1 MSYTNVYP
9 SRINW
14 ENEPSIAS
22 PINATNLNKI
32 DYAVYEHD
40 QTFETWDV
48 TKANQSDLLL
58 SVKSIDYDTT
68 TGVFVFTWQNGTTKT
83 VDLNIEKIPVSFSMS
98 PQGVITMT
106 TEDGTQYTAD
116 VGSLIKTY
124 TFTDSTEID
133 FTVTTDQSGNKTV
146 TAALKDG
153 SIVGTKLEPNYLANC
168 QSAANSASGSATA
181 ADGSAEDSE
190 AWAVGTRDG
199 VPVPSTDPAYNNNA
213 KYWAEHTTSSF
224 AGLTDTDITNPQDGQ
239 VPVYNSSTNKWEN
252 ADQSAGGGSTIKVT
266 TSESSLY
273 GRTVTI
279 TCGTYTESGTFS
291 NSGEAEFTGVTAT
304 GTFTITTSTSGGTT
318 VTKSL
323 SVPYFG
329 NYSTTITLF
338 SATITATF
346 PADRG
351 ATCTCD
357 GVTATTSPY
366 TFTVGSA
373 GTYPVQATLD
383 GASKSVSVNITT
395 DGQSESCNFAYGTIN
410 LTFSNEFRG
419 LTITCGLNGTTITKQ
434 APSSGNTMAFYP
446 PTTGTWTISGTYSG
460 VTYTTTAT
468 VSSLSTPVSAI
479 LQTIPDGSTITPTDS
494 IQTWLKCAAIND
506 KNYTTLAEV
515 LDDTDTFTALLQD
528 SNACDYMARS
538 TTWST
543 TICADADAM
552 ARIGKYDYCSCALLG
567 NSTWNS
573 AILASSYADSVA
585 LSLVPKMTSDTA
597 PSGTVSASGV
607 MTSANDFSAWKAF
620 DGVTGSS
627 TDKWVANTTTNAWI
641 AYEFPIAVVVNKVWL
656 IADVS
661 GSHSCAKN
669 VSIDAY
675 DGSSWVTLKTATLT
689 DHSSATDDYLT
700 FDNDTAYTKYRVFV
714 SDMYVT
720 SSGTCIALRNVQFY
734 GHTNQTNIIH
744 SAASDTVY
752 YIDGSNQTIG
762 TTDTSG
768 VGSVTWA
775 NLPVGTMTVYSTV
788 ASNPDDLTAAYS
800 QSIRI
805 TPHTTEVWVVPDN
818 ALYWYGYMSDK
829 FEDCTS
835 ANGWSRSSYS
845 ASAPTHETNYI
856 DCAISGTYKFSM
868 VGTKDTLPSGTVLN
882 AVCQGVTVSGGEAG
896 YIAVYPS
903 KTMSSTS
910 NYTIISTTTLMNK
923 SYTMPAGGYASFGCN
938 VSSSSATRK
947 IRLYAFLYE

>member
-40 QTFETWDV
+40 QTLGTWDT

-58 SVKSIDYDTT
+58 SVKSIDYNTS

-106 TEDGTQYTAD
+106 TDDGTQYTAD

-133 FTVTTDQSGNKTV
+133 FTVTTDASGNKTV

-168 QSAANSASGSATA
+168 QSAANSASASKTA
-181 ADGSAEDSE
+181 AKGSAEDSE
-190 AWAVGTRDG
+190 AWAVGQRDG
-199 VPVPSTDPAYNNNA
+199 VDVPSTDPAYHNNS

-273 GRTVTI
+273 GRPVTI
-279 TCGTYTESGTFS
+279 TCGTYTESKTFS
-291 NSGEAEFTGVTAT
+291 NSGVAEFTGVTAT
-304 GTFTITTSTSGGTT
+304 GTFTISTSTSGGTT

-395 DGQSESCNFAYGTIN
+395 DGQSETCNFAYGTIN
-410 LTFSNEFRG
+410 LTFDDEFRG
-419 LTITCGLNGTTITKQ
+419 LTITCGLNGTTITKT
-434 APSSGNTMAFYP
+434 APISGNTMAFYP
-446 PTTGTWTISGTYSG
+446 PSTGEWIISATYSG
-460 VTYTTTAT
+460 VPYQTSAT
-468 VSSLSTPVSAI
+468 ITSLATPVSAS
-479 LQTIPDGSTITPTDS
+479 LQQVPDGKTVTPTDD
-494 IQTWLKCAAIND
+494 IQKWLNCAGIFD
-506 KNYTTLAEV
+506 KTSYTTLADV
-515 LDDTDTFTALLQD
+515 LADGTTLLALMS
-528 SNACDYMARS
+528 SNNASDYLVRS
-538 TTWST
+538 TTWASGVT
-543 TICADADAM
+543 A
-552 ARIGKYDYCSCALLG
+552 
-567 NSTWNS
+567 NSTAMTDIGANNYCANTLLDDATWCDAICNS
-573 AILASSYADSVA
+573 TYFESV
-585 LSLVPKMTSDTA
+585 LNTKVPTMTSDTT
-597 PSGTVSASGV
+597 PSGVASASSIYSAEYAAWKAFNFSESKGWAAHGSYTTDAWVRYEFDNPMVIKRFVATMTSGSYLNNMKVQGSNTGNSDDFTDLLTFSVSASG
-607 MTSANDFSAWKAF
+607 TITEN
-620 DGVTGSS
+620 
-627 TDKWVANTTTNAWI
+627 
-641 AYEFPIAVVVNKVWL
+641 VNN
-656 IADVS
+656 S
-661 GSHSCAKN
+661 
-669 VSIDAY
+669 
-675 DGSSWVTLKTATLT
+675 
-689 DHSSATDDYLT
+689 
-700 FDNDTAYTKYRVFV
+700 TAYKYYRVF
-714 SDMYVT
+714 
-720 SSGTCIALRNVQFY
+720 GTTNTNGYGYHFQFY
-734 GHTNQTNIIH
+734 G
-744 SAASDTVY
+744 
-752 YIDGSNQTIG
+752 
-762 TTDTSG
+762 
-768 VGSVTWA
+768 
-775 NLPVGTMTVYSTV
+775 
-788 ASNPDDLTAAYS
+788 
-800 QSIRI
+800 R
-805 TPHTTEVWVVPDN
+805 
-818 ALYWYGYMSDK
+818 
-829 FEDCTS
+829 
-835 ANGWSRSSYS
+835 
-845 ASAPTHETNYI
+845 
-856 DCAISGTYKFSM
+856 
-868 VGTKDTLPSGTVLN
+868 KD
-882 AVCQGVTVSGGEAG
+882 
-896 YIAVYPS
+896 I
-903 KTMSSTS
+903 
-910 NYTIISTTTLMNK
+910 
-923 SYTMPAGGYASFGCN
+923 
-938 VSSSSATRK
+938 
-947 IRLYAFLYE
+947 